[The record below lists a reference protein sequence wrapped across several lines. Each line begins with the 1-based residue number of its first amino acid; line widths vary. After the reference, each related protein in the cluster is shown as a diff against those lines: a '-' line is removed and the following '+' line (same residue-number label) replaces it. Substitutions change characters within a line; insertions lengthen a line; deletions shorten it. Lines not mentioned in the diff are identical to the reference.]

1 MMKQIYR
8 SLWFASVC
16 FLLAGLTTAH
26 AQKQVITGKIADE
39 AGTPLPG
46 VNVLVKGTAYGT
58 TAGVDGSFTLEAAP
72 TDILVVSFIGYKTQE
87 VTVGNQTQITVTL
100 LEDMAT
106 LDEIVVVG
114 YGEQKKALNTGA
126 NLRVKGDD
134 IQRLSTTNALQA
146 LQGQAAGVQISS
158 TSGQPGEPMRVVIR
172 GVGTVGSPGP
182 LYVVDGVLTT
192 DVTYLNNADIES
204 IDVLKDA
211 ASAAIY
217 GSQAANGVVLITT
230 KSGRGKTK
238 PQLTFDAFYGVQ
250 NTYRDAQMLDA
261 REYMTIMNESAV
273 NSGKPLHFTNDEIDA
288 TSAVLGGGTDW
299 VNTMTVKN
307 AKTQN
312 YALGLTGG
320 SESSIYSTSLSY
332 QSQEGIMGGKDLS
345 YYERYN
351 FRINTEHKLFKDII
365 TLGQNLTFAY
375 VNDRGL
381 KVGNQYNNSLRA
393 AFNVSPLLPVYDA
406 DGNFSVVTTDD
417 WTGGAEANPYAEM
430 IYSNQNR
437 GNNQKLLGNVYLQV
451 EPIKGLK
458 FRTSLGIDYFSEE
471 TRSFLPE
478 YKLSTYSFNTLSKA
492 DQYMAKGRTLLWDNL
507 VSYGFNLATDHR
519 FDVLVGTSAYMY
531 DRSGVWASNTGTV
544 FFDIDHGWLDNAINR
559 NGTTIT
565 VGGGPTDRPF
575 SADGPKVYN
584 ERRLSYF
591 GRLNYNYKETYLL
604 NATLRSDGSS
614 KFAASN
620 QWGLFPSVSA
630 GWVLTNEPFLADQ
643 TLFQTLKLR
652 ASWGQVGSQ
661 NTAAYQYMSPVIFNR
676 INYTFGNLEGA
687 TGLVPGAYPG
697 RLGNPDLKW
706 ETSEQVDIGFD
717 AQLVGGK
724 INVSA
729 DWYKKTTKDWLILAP
744 ILATAGG
751 DAPYIN
757 GGDVKNMGI
766 ELAVAYN
773 NSLGDLKY
781 NVSVNGAY
789 NKNSVGQIPTKDGI
803 IHGGSNQ
810 LYNNALEFYRAENGH
825 PIGYFWGLK
834 TDGIFQTAEEVAA
847 YRSSEG
853 TTIQPTA
860 QAGDVKYVDRND
872 DGVINDQDRTEIG
885 NPLPDFTFGF
895 TVSGAYKG
903 FDLTI
908 QANGVTGNQIVQ
920 SYRNQANQF
929 ANYTTAILDRWH
941 GPGTSNEM
949 PRVTDDNRNWI
960 QFSDLYI
967 QDGDFL
973 RISNVTLGYDLSRLL
988 KGKHVNQ
995 VRLYAS
1001 ALNLTTLTKYTG
1013 MDPEVGYGIDNGE
1026 RDKFSSGIDLAYYP
1040 RPRTFLVG
1048 VNVKF

>member
-16 FLLAGLTTAH
+16 FLLAGLSTAH
-26 AQKQVITGKIADE
+26 AQKQTITGKITDE
-39 AGTPLPG
+39 TGTPIPG
-46 VNVLVKGTAYGT
+46 VNVLVKGTSYGT
-58 TAGVDGSFTLEAAP
+58 TANIDGGFTLEAAP
-72 TDILVVSFIGYKTQE
+72 TDVLVISFIGYKTQE
-87 VTVGNQTQITVTL
+87 VPVGNQTQISVTIS
-100 LEDMAT
+100 EDLTT

-126 NLRVKGDD
+126 NLHVKGDD
-134 IQRLSTTNALQA
+134 LQKMSTTNALQA
-146 LQGQAAGVQISS
+146 LQGQAPGVQISS

-172 GVGTVGSPGP
+172 GVGTVGAPGP

-192 DVTYLNNADIES
+192 DISYLNNADIES

-230 KSGRGKTK
+230 KSGRGKTQ

-250 NTYRDAQMLDA
+250 NTYRDAQLLNA

-273 NSGKPLHFTNDEIDA
+273 NSGKALHFTNEEIDA
-288 TSAVLGGGTDW
+288 TSALLGGGTDW
-299 VNTMTVKN
+299 VDAMSVKN

-312 YALGLTGG
+312 YSLGLTGG
-320 SESSIYSTSLSY
+320 SENSIYSTSISY

-351 FRINTEHKLFKDII
+351 FRINTEHKLFKDIV

-406 DGNFSVVTTDD
+406 DGNYTVTTTDD
-417 WTGGAEANPYAEM
+417 WTGGSEANPYAEM
-430 IYSNQNR
+430 VYTNQNR

-458 FRTSLGIDYFSEE
+458 FRTSIGIDYFSDES
-471 TRSFLPE
+471 RSFLPE
-478 YKLSTYSFNTLSKA
+478 YKLSTYSLNNLAKA
-492 DQYMAKGRTLLWDNL
+492 DQYMGKGRTVIWDNL
-507 VSYGFNLATDHR
+507 VSYGFNLNTDHR
-519 FDVLVGTSAYMY
+519 FDVMAGTSAYMY
-531 DRSGVWASNTGTV
+531 DRSGLWASNTGLV

-565 VGGGPTDRPF
+565 VGGGPTDRPY
-575 SADGPKVYN
+575 SAEGPKVYN

-604 NATLRSDGSS
+604 NATLRADGSS
-614 KFAASN
+614 KFATSN
-620 QWGLFPSVSA
+620 QWGYFPSVSA
-630 GWVLTNEPFLADQ
+630 GWLLTNEAFLADQ
-643 TLFQTLKLR
+643 NLFQVLKLR

-661 NTAAYQYMSPVIFNR
+661 NTVAYQYMSPVIFSR
-676 INYTFGNLEGA
+676 TNYIFGSVEGA
-687 TGLVPGAYPG
+687 NGLVPGAYPG

-724 INVSA
+724 LSVSA
-729 DWYKKTTKDWLILAP
+729 DWYKKTTKDWLIVAP

-757 GGDVKNMGI
+757 GGDVKNTGI

-781 NVSVNGAY
+781 TVSVNGAY
-789 NKNSVGQIPTKDGI
+789 NKNRVGRIPTQDGI
-803 IHGGSNQ
+803 IHGGTNQ

-834 TDGIFQTAEEVAA
+834 TNGIFQTAEEVAA

-853 TTIQPTA
+853 TVIQPTA
-860 QAGDVKYVDRND
+860 QAGDVKYVDRD
-872 DGVINDQDRTEIG
+872 DNGVINDQDRTELG
-885 NPLPDFTFGF
+885 SPLPDFTFGF
-895 TVSGAYKG
+895 NVSAAYKG

-908 QANGVTGNQIVQ
+908 QANGVAGNQIVQ
-920 SYRNQANQF
+920 AYRNQASQF

-941 GPGTSNEM
+941 GAGTSNEM

-973 RISNVTLGYDLSRLL
+973 RISNVTLGYDLSTLL
-988 KGKHVNQ
+988 KRKYVNQ
-995 VRLYAS
+995 VRVYAS
-1001 ALNLTTLTKYTG
+1001 ALNLMTFTKYDG
-1013 MDPEVGYGIDNGE
+1013 MDPEIGYGIDNGE
-1026 RDKFSSGIDLAYYP
+1026 RDKFSSGIDLGYYP
-1040 RPRTFLVG
+1040 RPRTFMVG